1 MTRAVVLNKD
11 DFACM
16 GHLVMSG
23 DIFDKATAEVRMLLA
38 RDSIKCPTVHRT
50 VPHNTVSGPKCQWR
64 LG

>member
-23 DIFDKATAEVRMLLA
+23 DIFKG
-38 RDSIKCPTVHRT
+38 
-50 VPHNTVSGPKCQWR
+50 HNLR
-64 LG
+64 